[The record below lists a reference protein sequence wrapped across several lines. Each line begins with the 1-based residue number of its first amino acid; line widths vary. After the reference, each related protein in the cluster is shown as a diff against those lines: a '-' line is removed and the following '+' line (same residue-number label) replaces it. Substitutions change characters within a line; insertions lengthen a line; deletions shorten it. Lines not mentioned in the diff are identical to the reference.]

1 LTSERT
7 VDVRDTKTPSAIG
20 RWISRRGALPPP
32 APANIAGSPCVVLA
46 RNKTR
51 STIIVFGDRTVAVAE
66 SAVRRWR
73 IYPLGPA
80 STPLSLLGGDDGL
93 PTTREQYP
101 LLPVPEQIQEMAT
114 RAGVN
119 TVLFAAALR

>member
-1 LTSERT
+1 MGRRRR
-7 VDVRDTKTPSAIG
+7 VPQPSPF
-20 RWISRRGALPPP
+20 RRPHRHHRRL
-32 APANIAGSPCVVLA
+32 SLRRLA

-51 STIIVFGDRTVAVAE
+51 STIIVFDDRTVAVAE

-73 IYPLGPA
+73 VYPLGPA

-93 PTTREQYP
+93 PTTHEQHP